1 MKTMKNLMIAVAL
14 FMGATTFTNAQ
25 SKTAHVDTQALVE
38 SMPEMKAA
46 QSQLEKL
53 QKTYDTAIKDM
64 AKEFEAKVRQY
75 GAEEKELIGTGE
87 NEKRVEEVQGM
98 ERNIS
103 AYRQQALQ
111 DLQKKEV
118 DIYQPIL
125 EKARAA
131 IQKVARAKG
140 YQYVLDSAT
149 GNGVILADGFDLLM
163 DVKKE
168 LGI

>member
-46 QSQLEKL
+46 QSQLENL
-53 QKTYDTAIKDM
+53 QRTYDTEIKTLV
-64 AKEFEAKVRQY
+64 KEFETKIKQYEVEAESKTAEVNAKR
-75 GAEEKELIGTGE
+75 A
-87 NEKRVEEVQGM
+87 EEVQGM
-98 ERNIS
+98 QANIN
-103 AYRQQALQ
+103 AYRQGAME
-111 DLQKKEV
+111 DLQKKQE
-118 DIYQPIL
+118 DLIAPIL
-125 EKARAA
+125 EKARTA
-131 IQKVARAKG
+131 IQKVGRSQG
-140 YQYVLDSAT
+140 YQYVLDSSSLL
-149 GNGVILADGFDLLM
+149 LAEGKDLLV